1 MEEITLNRLDLGEVL
16 RYLGYGERQPDE
28 ETLAL
33 AEDCEAEL
41 LAAARPRWRSLT
53 IKVLGWDR
61 KGVHLEGGLLLPGDS
76 IKMHLLGCDRAVL
89 FCVTLSAQVDALL
102 RKIQT
107 EDMARAVVL
116 DSCASVAVEQACDQ
130 VEERIKQ
137 EFPGCCF
144 PYRYSPGYGDLPIS
158 LQGEIL
164 ALLDAP
170 RKIGLCATANHILT
184 PRKSVTAILG
194 VAKGWIEREPKES
207 CARCFLKGRCSY
219 QLRGKTC
226 GA

>member
-1 MEEITLNRLDLGEVL
+1 MPTEYAIEMKGITKTFGSVVANRDVELNVR
-16 RYLGYGERQPDE
+16 
-28 ETLAL
+28 
-33 AEDCEAEL
+33 
-41 LAAARPRWRSLT
+41 
-53 IKVLGWDR
+53 
-61 KGVHLEGGLLLPGDS
+61 
-76 IKMHLLGCDRAVL
+76 
-89 FCVTLSAQVDALL
+89 
-102 RKIQT
+102 
-107 EDMARAVVL
+107 
-116 DSCASVAVEQACDQ
+116 
-130 VEERIKQ
+130 
-137 EFPGCCF
+137 
-144 PYRYSPGYGDLPIS
+144 
-158 LQGEIL
+158 QGEIL